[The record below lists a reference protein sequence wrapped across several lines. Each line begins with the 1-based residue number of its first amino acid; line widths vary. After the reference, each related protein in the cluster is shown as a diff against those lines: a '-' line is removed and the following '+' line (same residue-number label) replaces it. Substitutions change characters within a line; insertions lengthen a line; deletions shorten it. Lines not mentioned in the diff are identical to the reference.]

1 MTKNDTDT
9 QKEGNGQD
17 EAGIEYR
24 ATIRF
29 PRKDYEF
36 LQKLIDSGEY
46 TNVTEIV
53 RDAVK
58 RFRLEWS
65 DMETVKDFMPMARE
79 MRARMMPM
87 MRMMMQHGC
96 CEHEDSSC
104 CDEDENEKEQC
115 GCEMPGIKKRINKS
129 N

>member
-1 MTKNDTDT
+1 MTQEDKTRS
-9 QKEGNGQD
+9 ESPSPS

-36 LQKLIDSGEY
+36 MQKLIEEGEY

-58 RFRLEWS
+58 RFRLEWRDNES
-65 DMETVKDFMPMARE
+65 MRNFMPMAPWMDKRG
-79 MRARMMPM
+79 MPWMKM
-87 MRMMMQHGC
+87 MRRRMY
-96 CEHEDSSC
+96 
-104 CDEDENEKEQC
+104 EDENPERKE
-115 GCEMPGIKKRINKS
+115 
-129 N
+129 